1 MKGFDKIRDM
11 NLAELEKVSDQA
23 SDQTEED
30 QDLSDGKEAVSQN
43 GEKESKNSCV
53 MEPQGKYYEMNAAM
67 TEEVMRDFFFGHY
80 YRQPIML
87 ALLLIGAVSLGYV
100 FTGKAN
106 TPMLYVMIS
115 AFIFLGYPLSFFF
128 KAHITVRR
136 NPLYKAPFYYM
147 MDQWGFHLKV
157 ETGYPDIETKCLDI
171 EWKRFIKT
179 RRLKKSAVLY
189 TGKNNGYLLPYV
201 DLGDKKE
208 EIIAFC
214 EEKIKNNG
222 R

>member
-30 QDLSDGKEAVSQN
+30 QDLEEGKEVSPKR
-43 GEKESKNSCV
+43 EKERKNTSV
-53 MEPQGKYYEMNAAM
+53 KKKKNGLMEPQGKYYEVNATM
-67 TEEVMRDFFFGHY
+67 TEEVMRGFLFGHY
-80 YRQPIML
+80 YRQPIMF
-87 ALLLIGAVSLGYV
+87 ALLLVGVASLGYV
-100 FTGKAN
+100 FTGKSN

-115 AFIFLGYPLSFFF
+115 VFIFLGYPLSFFF
-128 KAHITVRR
+128 KARSVVRN

-147 MDQWGFHLKV
+147 MDQWGFHLKAGT
-157 ETGYPDIETKCLDI
+157 ECLDI